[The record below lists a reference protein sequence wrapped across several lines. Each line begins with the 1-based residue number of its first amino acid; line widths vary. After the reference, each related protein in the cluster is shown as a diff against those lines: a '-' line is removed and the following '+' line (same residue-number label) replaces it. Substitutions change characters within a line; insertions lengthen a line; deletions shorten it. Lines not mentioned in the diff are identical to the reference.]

1 MYRILLIMCQDN
13 PEKII
18 SHTTNYFILELLNFT
33 EIDFSRLVS
42 LHRASGEM
50 NNDIVVEMKTEKS
63 NEEAGLLNKRPSTE
77 QVGQSDMRH
86 STFQRM
92 SYINQS
98 RQLKPNHKPKH
109 KKRRAKHRKQEYRE

>member
-1 MYRILLIMCQDN
+1 MYRICVYTNLYTHACMYCILLIMCQDN
-13 PEKII
+13 PAKII

-42 LHRASGEM
+42 LRRANGEM

-77 QVGQSDMRH
+77 QVRQSDMCH
-86 STFQRM
+86 STF
-92 SYINQS
+92 
-98 RQLKPNHKPKH
+98 
-109 KKRRAKHRKQEYRE
+109 